1 MFATRIKRGRVNPP
15 DKVAGRMR
23 CNELGMRESERE
35 REGERG
41 SMRCWH
47 AANKLR
53 TKRGKIRGFQLH
65 VPVVPQRRCP
75 KIGLRV
81 ACVRWLFFFSSSS
94 FAFSISR
101 CARHLLPSTD
111 GGGVHISGRFDGIE
125 LNIYRLVFGVA
136 RDLRQVIRR

>member
-23 CNELGMRESERE
+23 CIELGMRESVRE
-35 REGERG
+35 RRRARGYAMLACGKQTAHKEGKNSWFPITRASSTTTQMPQNWPESRV
-41 SMRCWH
+41 C
-47 AANKLR
+47 AL
-53 TKRGKIRGFQLH
+53 
-65 VPVVPQRRCP
+65 VV
-75 KIGLRV
+75 
-81 ACVRWLFFFSSSS
+81 FFFFF